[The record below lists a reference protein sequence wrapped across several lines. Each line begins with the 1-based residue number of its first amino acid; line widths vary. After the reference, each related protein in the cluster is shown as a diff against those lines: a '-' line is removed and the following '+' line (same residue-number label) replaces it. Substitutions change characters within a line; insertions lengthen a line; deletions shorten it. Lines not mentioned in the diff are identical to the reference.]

1 MVNFLEYHQEI
12 PKEELINSALK
23 LCCISI
29 DNIKWGLLYSGA
41 GIYHTIDEKEFKKI
55 LSSFDANCE
64 SKDLIDNI
72 VLLKCSYKKG
82 KPFLPFVDSNSSG
95 KYLWDS
101 SSFNKAIYP
110 SAQAFSILSL
120 LKAMD
125 LLKSQD
131 GLLAYLMH
139 LTAQNF
145 YNFLATYMRN
155 EDGLFIA
162 VEDKTRNINDE
173 LKIKTIQ
180 KEAKIIDQI
189 LIHEALLYLYNSSLD
204 NNETSSIERYKVEK
218 DNLFNFIFENC
229 NQILELS
236 SKEISLIIS
245 SLSRC
250 YDITQNDEEKTKYH
264 LLVFLLCAELE
275 SRIKITGEIQ
285 RNSLDTL
292 ISSIITHFRALSA
305 LLEGHHI
312 TRMENFKDAAIRIYN
327 TLLDLYD
334 PYYSLFIQGNYS
346 KISYSIRDIAE
357 IIKSLLLVYIST
369 EDEKTLNILN
379 DLYSFTIE
387 NSSIIPSIS
396 QRKTNF
402 MNYEV
407 MMPEI
412 IPNTLDVYKAP
423 VFIKSFRISC
433 KKNPPSIT
441 PSKSYNSLYSTY
453 SSYIFLY
460 YLSKIIKPKTS
471 SNEILNDSI
480 EDSTVYK
487 ESYYA
492 DNSIS

>member
-1 MVNFLEYHQEI
+1 MEYHQDTQ
-12 PKEELINSALK
+12 KEELINSALK

-41 GIYHTIDEKEFKKI
+41 GIYQSIEEKEFKKI
-55 LSSFDANCE
+55 VNSFDVNYE

-95 KYLWDS
+95 KYVWDS
-101 SSFNKAIYP
+101 NSFNKTIYP
-110 SAQAFSILSL
+110 LAQSFSILSL

-131 GLLAYLMH
+131 SLLSYLMH

-145 YNFLATYMRN
+145 YDFATTYMRN

-189 LIHEALLYLYNSSLD
+189 LMHEALLYLYNSSLAYNSD
-204 NNETSSIERYKVEK
+204 TPSIERYKIEK

-229 NQILELS
+229 NQILEMS

-250 YDITQNDEEKTKYH
+250 YDITRNDEEKTKYH

-285 RNSLDTL
+285 RSCLDTI

-305 LLEGHHI
+305 LLEGYHI

-369 EDEKTLNILN
+369 QDEKALKILN
-379 DLYSFTIE
+379 DFYTFTIE

-407 MMPEI
+407 TMPEI

-423 VFIKSFRISC
+423 VFIKSFRVSC
-433 KKNPPSIT
+433 RKTPPTIT
-441 PSKSYNSLYSTY
+441 PSKSYNSIYSTY

-460 YLSKIIKPKTS
+460 YLSKIIEPKKS
-471 SNEILNDSI
+471 IEEILN
-480 EDSTVYK
+480 EST
-487 ESYYA
+487 E
-492 DNSIS
+492 DNSNI

>member
-1 MVNFLEYHQEI
+1 
-12 PKEELINSALK
+12 
-23 LCCISI
+23 
-29 DNIKWGLLYSGA
+29 
-41 GIYHTIDEKEFKKI
+41 
-55 LSSFDANCE
+55 
-64 SKDLIDNI
+64 
-72 VLLKCSYKKG
+72 
-82 KPFLPFVDSNSSG
+82 
-95 KYLWDS
+95 
-101 SSFNKAIYP
+101 
-110 SAQAFSILSL
+110 
-120 LKAMD
+120 MD

-131 GLLAYLMH
+131 SLLSYLMH

-145 YNFLATYMRN
+145 YDFATTYMRN

-189 LIHEALLYLYNSSLD
+189 LMHEALLYLYNSSLAYNSD
-204 NNETSSIERYKVEK
+204 TPSIERYKIEK

-229 NQILELS
+229 NQILEMS

-250 YDITQNDEEKTKYH
+250 YDITRNDEEKTKYH

-285 RNSLDTL
+285 RSCLDTI

-305 LLEGHHI
+305 LLEGYHI

-369 EDEKTLNILN
+369 QDEKALKILN
-379 DLYSFTIE
+379 DFYTFTIE

-407 MMPEI
+407 TMPEI

-423 VFIKSFRISC
+423 VFIKSFRVSC
-433 KKNPPSIT
+433 RKTPPTIT
-441 PSKSYNSLYSTY
+441 PSKSYNSIYSTY

-460 YLSKIIKPKTS
+460 YLSKIIEPKKS
-471 SNEILNDSI
+471 IEEILN
-480 EDSTVYK
+480 EST
-487 ESYYA
+487 E
-492 DNSIS
+492 DNSNI